1 MSIPIDNNGVR
12 NLGSVCDLPRR
23 ISRCENSKMNR
34 LCIDPNS
41 RRVLQRAFSLFAAL
55 VVGWDG
61 HKSPLLSQGSQQ
73 IRMVGCG
80 GGEPVREAPLQTLP
94 YNGKSFRWILFF
106 SGT

>member
-1 MSIPIDNNGVR
+1 
-12 NLGSVCDLPRR
+12 
-23 ISRCENSKMNR
+23 MNR

-61 HKSPLLSQGSQQ
+61 HKSPFLSQGSQQ

-80 GGEPVREAPLQTLP
+80 GGEPVREAPLQLSHTM
-94 YNGKSFRWILFF
+94 GSHSGGFLFF
-106 SGT
+106 QVLNIMISLYL